1 MQKEQ
6 VIFKGKYQRPQPAGL
21 MCVKQYLFVRGD
33 DGKKKLTVIANFSGE
48 EVRYPA
54 WAMDTAGEPI
64 LGNYDTWPAEGI
76 LRPYEA
82 VMYMK

>member
-33 DGKKKLTVIANFSGE
+33 DGKKKLLLRMANEKNESCSRFAFVLYRLDVKGN
-48 EVRYPA
+48 V
-54 WAMDTAGEPI
+54 
-64 LGNYDTWPAEGI
+64 LGQER
-76 LRPYEA
+76 L
-82 VMYMK
+82 